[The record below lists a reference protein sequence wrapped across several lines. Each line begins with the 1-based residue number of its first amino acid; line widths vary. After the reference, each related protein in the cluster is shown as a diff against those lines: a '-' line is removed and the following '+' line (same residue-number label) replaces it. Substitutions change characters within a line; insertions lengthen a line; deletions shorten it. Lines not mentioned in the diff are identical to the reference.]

1 MKLYYSPGTC
11 SLSPHIVAREAGL
24 PIELV
29 KVDIR
34 RIPHRSE
41 DGADYAAAVTAKGY
55 VPALELDDGALLTEG
70 AAIVQYL
77 ADRAPESGLAPAWGT
92 MGRYRLIEWL
102 NFVASELHK
111 MFSPWLFH
119 PEYGRQAAEVARDK
133 LAGRLA
139 FVDAQLAGRPY
150 LLGEAFTVADA
161 YLFTIAG
168 WTRITGIDTAPWPN
182 LEAFLQRVA
191 ARPAVRSAMQ
201 AEGLLLAA

>member
-55 VPALELDDGALLTEG
+55 VPALELDDGGLLTEG

-111 MFSPWLFH
+111 VFSPWLFH